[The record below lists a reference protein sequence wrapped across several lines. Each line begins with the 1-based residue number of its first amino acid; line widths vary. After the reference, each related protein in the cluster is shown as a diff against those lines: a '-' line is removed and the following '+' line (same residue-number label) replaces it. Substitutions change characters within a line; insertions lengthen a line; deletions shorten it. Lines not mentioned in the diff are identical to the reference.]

1 MENRFTIPSI
11 ERIFKHK
18 FSFATHVQLLWKERD
33 SFQTLFDAINSAEK
47 LICLQFYI
55 FKNDDTGIAIS
66 ELLKQKSRE
75 GSEGLYFV
83 RPLWIHWNSKKFL
96 ERDEVGGY

>member
-18 FSFATHVQLLWKERD
+18 FYFATHVQLLWKERD
-33 SFQTLFDAINSAEK
+33 SFQTLFDAINSAGR

-55 FKNDDTGIAIS
+55 FKNDDTGIVIS
-66 ELLKQKSRE
+66 ELLKKKSRE
-75 GSEGLYFV
+75 GTKVYILYDHCGSIGTPRRFW
-83 RPLWIHWNSKKFL
+83 R
-96 ERDEVGGY
+96 E